1 MITTNVND
9 GHIFVLTKPR
19 QRRVSLIRFIDYDF
33 VTAMSEPVGC
43 DGTPAH
49 LQHRPTVVRCRPT

>member
-19 QRRVSLIRFIDYDF
+19 QRRVSLIRLLI
-33 VTAMSEPVGC
+33 MI
-43 DGTPAH
+43 
-49 LQHRPTVVRCRPT
+49 L